1 MSPTPRSYVIFLPKI
16 HCAIP
21 TLTLSGRD
29 SDRLRVGVILIYT
42 IFMLNKIVLDL
53 ETQKSFEDVGGFGK
67 NHLLKVSVCGI
78 YTYRDN
84 KYHCY
89 EENELYK
96 VGEFLSECDQ
106 VIGFNSKN
114 FDFQVLEPYINYD
127 LAKIP
132 HLDILQ
138 EVEKIIGHRVKLDNL
153 AQMTLGVGKSGDG
166 LQALKFWKL
175 GQMEE
180 LKKYCLD
187 DVRITKELYD
197 YIQKYGKC
205 LYKDYFETREIKL
218 NFPEPVERKPMARQS
233 ALF

>member
-1 MSPTPRSYVIFLPKI
+1 
-16 HCAIP
+16 
-21 TLTLSGRD
+21 
-29 SDRLRVGVILIYT
+29 
-42 IFMLNKIVLDL
+42 MLNKIVLDL
-53 ETQKSFEDVGGFGK
+53 ETQKSFDDVGGFGK

-78 YTYRDN
+78 YTYKDN
-84 KYHCY
+84 KYFCF

-96 VGEFLSECDQ
+96 LGEMLMECDL

-114 FDFQVLEPYINYD
+114 FDFQVLQPYVSFD
-127 LAKIP
+127 LSKIP

-175 GQMEE
+175 GQIEE

-187 DVRITKELYD
+187 DVKITKDLYD
-197 YIQKYGKC
+197 YIQKYNKA
-205 LYKDYFETREIKL
+205 LYKDYFETKEIQLK
-218 NFPEPVERKPMARQS
+218 FAEPPVRKPLARQTS
-233 ALF
+233 LF